1 MIEYSDQKHTMDAH
15 VNTHTLPTALE
26 RLRGAAQRTGSIM
39 FTFVSDFSHVNKGRQ
54 ADTLG
59 PV

>member
-1 MIEYSDQKHTMDAH
+1 MDAH
-15 VNTHTLPTALE
+15 VNTHALLTE
-26 RLRGAAQRTGSIM
+26 REGLNGAAQRTGSIM
-39 FTFVSDFSHVNKGRQ
+39 FTFVSDFNHVNKGRQ

>member
-1 MIEYSDQKHTMDAH
+1 MDAH
-15 VNTHTLPTALE
+15 VNTHALLTERE
-26 RLRGAAQRTGSIM
+26 RLNGAAQRTGSIM